1 MSDTNGWATPGGPP
15 PQQQPYGW
23 PQAPQPNPRW
33 NPDGYGRPGVIPLR
47 PLNVGEILD
56 GAFNTVRRNPAVM
69 LGVSLVVVLIT
80 QFVGYVV
87 SLPLL
92 DDLNRATE
100 ATNRV
105 LTEQQALDMAVDLL
119 GSSAQVAVITGL
131 VTALGS
137 SFLDGFL
144 TVVVGKA
151 ILGRKPTF
159 GEALKE
165 ATPRLLPLLAMTLLY
180 TLMIFVGLL
189 LCIVPGVYLAVVF
202 GLATPALVLEKAG
215 VGTAFKRSSLL
226 VKNAFWRV
234 LGVLLLAIVISWVIN
249 QVVSLPFSLAGD
261 FSGFTTMFSGEVPE
275 YTAWGLALATLG
287 TVIAA
292 TFTAPFSAGVRALV
306 YIDQRM
312 RKEGMDLQ
320 LARAAAA
327 PAEPPAGSTDP
338 TPPSGIPM
346 GQATDMPTGPT
357 GFTQPGAPTGP
368 TGSGEP
374 GAPTGSTAP
383 GEAAKAA
390 EAGEAAKSGEAA
402 KADEAPEATGAIEAA
417 ERAKADGATEAAKPA
432 EASEEEKPKQD
443 PEPPRPS

>member
-15 PQQQPYGW
+15 PQHQPHGGW
-23 PQAPQPNPRW
+23 PPPPQPGPRW

-47 PLNVGEILD
+47 PLNIGEILD
-56 GAFNTVRRNPAVM
+56 GAFTTVRRNPAIM

-80 QFVGYVV
+80 QFVGYLV

-92 DDLNRATE
+92 DDLNRASE

-105 LTEQQALDMAVDLL
+105 LTEQQALDLATDLL
-119 GSSAQVAVITGL
+119 TSSGLVAVVSG
-131 VTALGS
+131 VVSALGT

-159 GEALKE
+159 GEAMKE
-165 ATPRLLPLLAMTLLY
+165 AAPRLVPLLGLTILY

-189 LCIVPGVYLAVVF
+189 LCIVPGIYVGVVF

-215 VGTAFKRSSLL
+215 IGTAFKRSSLL
-226 VKNAFWRV
+226 VKDAFWRV
-234 LGVLLLAIVISWVIN
+234 LGVLLLAMVIAWVIT

-261 FSGFTTMFSGEVPE
+261 FSGFTTLFSGEVPE
-275 YTAWGLALATLG
+275 YTEFGLAIATLG
-287 TVIAA
+287 TVVAL

-312 RKEGMDLQ
+312 RKEGMDFQ

-327 PAEPPAGSTDP
+327 PAAPPAGSTDP

-346 GQATDMPTGPT
+346 GQVTPE
-357 GFTQPGAPTGP
+357 QPEPP
-368 TGSGEP
+368 KESSGE
-374 GAPTGSTAP
+374 
-383 GEAAKAA
+383 
-390 EAGEAAKSGEAA
+390 
-402 KADEAPEATGAIEAA
+402 D
-417 ERAKADGATEAAKPA
+417 
-432 EASEEEKPKQD
+432 KPKED